1 MDFKIQ
7 APFEPAGDQPQA
19 IAKLAEGVE
28 QGLRT
33 QVRARLFAASWLR
46 GDVEGAAALVA
57 RREEKA

>member
-1 MDFKIQ
+1 MNMDFKIQ

-33 QVRARLFAASWLR
+33 QVLLVQRVRARRIRLR
-46 GDVEGAAALVA
+46 
-57 RREEKA
+57 R